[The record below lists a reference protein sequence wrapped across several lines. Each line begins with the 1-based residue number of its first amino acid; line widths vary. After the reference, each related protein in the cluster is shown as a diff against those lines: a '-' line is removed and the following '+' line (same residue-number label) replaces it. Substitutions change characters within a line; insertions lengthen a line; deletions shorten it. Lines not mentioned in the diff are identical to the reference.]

1 MTITGYLVM
10 QNTETRNEKTYK
22 TAVITDG
29 STVDVCRTSDPT
41 TMNELGNFTRGE
53 MITLCIT
60 QNVYKDKVYNTI
72 TKIVYEP

>member
-10 QNTETRNEKTYK
+10 QKTETRNEKTYK
-22 TAVITDG
+22 TVVITDG
-29 STVDVCRTSDPT
+29 STVDVCRSSDPA
-41 TMNELGNFTRGE
+41 TMTELGNFTQGE
-53 MITLCIT
+53 QITVCIT